1 LSKKLDINEGAFES
15 LIFIDVILTVFI
27 GDRADKFF
35 GEAGTVETVWIFLF
49 N

>member
-1 LSKKLDINEGAFES
+1 MSKKLDINEGAFES
-15 LIFIDVILTVFI
+15 LIFIDVILTAFI

-35 GEAGTVETVWIFLF
+35 GEVGTVETVWIFLF